1 METKS
6 YEHGAAE
13 QQPKL
18 WGMLLDS
25 PIAEIRSEHC
35 SGESE
40 SEETFFHLHVKAPDG
55 KKYFLK
61 VTYGIDTTE
70 SCLEYAPRNEK
81 AAALIGRTVRD
92 ILNLP
97 TDEELQSHHRW
108 LP

>member
-6 YEHGAAE
+6 NEHGAAG
-13 QQPKL
+13 QRPKL

-25 PIAEIRSEHC
+25 PIVEIRSEHC
-35 SGESE
+35 SGE

-70 SCLEYAPRNEK
+70 SSLEYAPRNEK

>member
-1 METKS
+1 MDTKS
-6 YEHGAAE
+6 YEHGAAG

-18 WGMLLDS
+18 WGILLDS
-25 PIAEIRSEHC
+25 PIVEIRSEHC

-40 SEETFFHLHVKAPDG
+40 SEETFFNLHVKAPDG

-61 VTYGIDTTE
+61 VSYGIDTTE
-70 SCLEYAPRNEK
+70 SSLEYAPRNEK
-81 AAALIGRTVRD
+81 AALIGRTVRD